1 MTQSSSVVPREGRPA
16 ALARLLRLALPV
28 SATNILAMSLGLC
41 DTIVVG
47 QHDTGELAQL
57 ALAWALNGTLLVA
70 MLGLLVGVQ
79 VLVARAVG
87 AGEDHAVGTIWR
99 RGMVTGFWAG
109 LVLGGLSYLM
119 AETLLGWMIKDPE
132 LIAGAASCT
141 RILAMSLP
149 LLALFVACGKT
160 FDALNQP
167 GIPMLIMVAANVLNL
182 GVNLVLVPHYGADGA
197 AWATVI
203 TRAFTA
209 LAIILVILGRK
220 RRARFGFLSP
230 AFDTRPALQRASEGR
245 EQLSIGISAMGSRV
259 LEAGAFNAMIVFAGQ
274 VGTTTVA
281 TFSIFLN
288 LLSVCFMP
296 AMGIAAATSVLASN
310 ARGADDPRGAFSMVW
325 MGVGLALAYGLLVGL
340 ICWLVPQWLARGF
353 TADPALLAAAAVVI
367 AMIWLIGAFDFTQV
381 VLAEA
386 LRALG
391 ATWFPAVSHLASY
404 ALVMAPLGWFLC
416 VQLERG
422 AQGLVEAIIIA
433 SIGSSS
439 LLLVRFMMLRR
450 QMLLQV

>member
-1 MTQSSSVVPREGRPA
+1 MTAPRDGRPA
-16 ALARLLRLALPV
+16 ALKRLLQLAIPV

-47 QHDTGELAQL
+47 QHDTAELAQL

-87 AGEDHAVGTIWR
+87 AGDDHAVGTIWR

-109 LVLGGLSYLM
+109 VGLGGLSYLM
-119 AETLLGWMIKDPE
+119 AETLLGWMIKDPA

-141 RILAMSLP
+141 RILALSLP

-167 GIPMLIMVAANVLNL
+167 GIPMLVMVAANLLNL

-203 TRAFTA
+203 TRLFTA
-209 LAIILVILGRK
+209 LAIILAILSRA
-220 RRARFGFLSP
+220 RRARFGFLD
-230 AFDTRPALQRASEGR
+230 AAIDTRPAAQRASEGR
-245 EQLSIGISAMGSRV
+245 EQLSIGVSAMGSRI

-281 TFSIFLN
+281 TFSVFMN
-288 LLSVCFMP
+288 LLSVFFMP
-296 AMGIAAATSVLASN
+296 AMGIAAATSVLSSN
-310 ARGADDPRGAFSMVW
+310 ARGGDDPRGAVAMVW
-325 MGVGLALAYGLLVGL
+325 LGLALALAYGLTIGL
-340 ICWLVPQWLARGF
+340 LCWLFPDWLARG
-353 TADPALLAAAAVVI
+353 
-367 AMIWLIGAFDFTQV
+367 
-381 VLAEA
+381 
-386 LRALG
+386 
-391 ATWFPAVSHLASY
+391 
-404 ALVMAPLGWFLC
+404 
-416 VQLERG
+416 
-422 AQGLVEAIIIA
+422 
-433 SIGSSS
+433 
-439 LLLVRFMMLRR
+439 
-450 QMLLQV
+450 